1 MLAKLASLVSGR
13 SRRISVKIASLVSG
27 VAYLVSTISMAL
39 AIEILCV
46 SSSLLVKVKSAFM
59 LSKIYSNKE
68 IRYHNRMAGEDGGIT
83 CRQSAIPSLA
93 SDC

>member
-1 MLAKLASLVSGR
+1 
-13 SRRISVKIASLVSG
+13 
-27 VAYLVSTISMAL
+27 
-39 AIEILCV
+39 
-46 SSSLLVKVKSAFM
+46 M

-83 CRQSAIPSLA
+83 CRQSAIPILA